1 MPRALVL
8 VNPAAGR
15 GLGLEAAG
23 QVDRELTAAGWSVEA
38 ASTRGP
44 LDAEVL
50 GRVNDGYDLVLP
62 VGGDGTLHEA
72 LRHWSGPERDI
83 PLAPVPAGSGNSLA
97 LDLGIRTPEEAARAV
112 LSGRRR
118 SLDGIRLTLDGGRV
132 LRSINIVGWGAAA
145 RINARAEQHR
155 WARGRRYDVASLLE
169 LLAPR
174 LRPAS
179 ARVDGERDDRALLGV
194 ASITQHSGRGM
205 RLAPNAVLD
214 DGLFDVVTI
223 HRGFRPRLLGLLAA
237 VQTGAHARSSLVEIQ
252 QARALEL
259 ELMDDAGLV
268 VDGEWVAARTARL
281 EVLPGLVELW
291 C

>member
-83 PLAPVPAGSGNSLA
+83 PLEIG
-97 LDLGIRTPEEAARAV
+97 RAHV
-112 LSGRRR
+112 
-118 SLDGIRLTLDGGRV
+118 
-132 LRSINIVGWGAAA
+132 
-145 RINARAEQHR
+145 
-155 WARGRRYDVASLLE
+155 
-169 LLAPR
+169 
-174 LRPAS
+174 
-179 ARVDGERDDRALLGV
+179 
-194 ASITQHSGRGM
+194 
-205 RLAPNAVLD
+205 
-214 DGLFDVVTI
+214 
-223 HRGFRPRLLGLLAA
+223 
-237 VQTGAHARSSLVEIQ
+237 
-252 QARALEL
+252 
-259 ELMDDAGLV
+259 
-268 VDGEWVAARTARL
+268 
-281 EVLPGLVELW
+281 
-291 C
+291 